1 MPPECPTSGIFQ
13 RDQAHILKN
22 AGYKVGVI
30 SPNLKSIRF
39 IPKKAAWR
47 RFGYH
52 FDGSD
57 GIPVYGF
64 DGWNWSVRLHGV
76 IGWRWNRRGMRLFR
90 KYIKSHGRPDIIHGH
105 NALYAG
111 MLAHRLKYEFHIP
124 YVLTEHSSAYAEGFY
139 PARFHRA
146 VNEIYRNADRL
157 MVVSPKLGDLLA
169 SMFPDGTKSWQ
180 WIPNVLDTRFED
192 LPIRA
197 HVSDDGSGVFTI
209 LSIGNLDEN
218 KNHESLIKAFSDRFR
233 GRIGIRLKI
242 GGEGPLFNRLN
253 RMARERHVEDQ
264 ISFLGY
270 IDREQVLEEMDSS
283 DLVVL
288 PSRYETFGVV
298 LIEALARGKPVVA
311 TACGGPECIV
321 DSVNGMLVP
330 IDDSVALGDAM
341 EEMVNTIDR
350 YDANTIRT
358 NALALFGKKAIADK
372 LSNIYHEAIQNSNT
386 SS

>member
-1 MPPECPTSGIFQ
+1 MPPECAISGIFQ
-13 RDQAHILKN
+13 RDQARILKN

-39 IPKKAAWR
+39 IPKKAAWH
-47 RFGYH
+47 RFGYN
-52 FDGSD
+52 FDSSD

-76 IGWRWNRRGMRLFR
+76 IGWRWNQKGIRLFR
-90 KYIKSHGRPDIIHGH
+90 KYVDSHGEPDVIHGH

-111 MLAHRLKYEFHIP
+111 MLARRLKREFQIP
-124 YVLTEHSSAYAEGFY
+124 YVLTEHSSAFAEGFY
-139 PARFHRA
+139 PTRFHHE

-157 MVVSPKLGDLLA
+157 MVVSPKLGNLLEC
-169 SMFPDGTKSWQ
+169 MFPDGAQSWQ
-180 WIPNVLDTRFED
+180 WIPNVVDTRFED
-192 LPIRA
+192 LPI
-197 HVSDDGSGVFTI
+197 HSQPVDSGCGAFTI

-218 KNHESLIKAFSDRFR
+218 KNHESLIKAFSDKFK
-233 GRIGIRLKI
+233 GKFGIRLRI
-242 GGEGPLFNRLN
+242 GGEGPFLNRLI
-253 RMARERHVEDQ
+253 RLSRELNVEEQ
-264 ISFLGY
+264 IFLLGY
-270 IDREQVLEEMDSS
+270 IDRTQVLKEMDSS

-321 DSVNGMLVP
+321 NSVNGMFVT

-358 NALALFGKKAIADK
+358 NALARFGKKAVRDK
-372 LSNIYHEAIQNSNT
+372 LSNVYNEAIHNLYESG
-386 SS
+386 